1 MRVRISSHWTY
12 MSSVYFDNA
21 KSFSKVFVLIYIP
34 SCQQH
39 MKVLSFHIITN
50 IWYLKAINFYSNV
63 ITCKM
68 VLHFDFSLYF
78 HIANIFEHIFNCFNY
93 GSDFPFCQCNLSLV
107 CFIIFVSYFLFVF
120 FIPHSEFPSFIIFM
134 CWNNFS

>member
-21 KSFSKVFVLIYIP
+21 KSFAKVFVLIYIP

-50 IWYLKAINFYSNV
+50 IWYLKAMNFYSNV
-63 ITCKM
+63 LTCKM
-68 VLHFDFSLYF
+68 VLHYDFSLYF
-78 HIANIFEHIFNCFNY
+78 HIANTFEHIFNCFNY
-93 GSDFPFCQCNLSLV
+93 GSDFPFCQVQFESCLFYNFCLSLIF
-107 CFIIFVSYFLFVF
+107 CLFFYSTFWILFIYHFYVLK
-120 FIPHSEFPSFIIFM
+120 
-134 CWNNFS
+134 